1 MNTFPRL
8 YEPSVRRIAWP
19 VAMLM
24 LLGWIGLLA
33 TRQEVPV
40 WLEGLAAADL
50 FIVVNCRASTDLSGV
65 VLLRAMAFSAQWFFA
80 VLIALWFTYTMVAE
94 TVISFHATALLWMVL
109 GFSAMREAVYA
120 YFRREAAG
128 ARWLV
133 GLLPATAL
141 TLLTVLTFLPR

>member
-33 TRQEVPV
+33 TGQEVPA

-50 FIVVNCRASTDLSGV
+50 FIVVNCRASTDLSGTM
-65 VLLRAMAFSAQWFFA
+65 LLRALAFTAQWFFA

-94 TVISFHATALLWMVL
+94 SAISFHATALLWMVL
-109 GFSAMREAVYA
+109 GFSAICEAVYA
-120 YFRREAAG
+120 YFRREAAS
-128 ARWLV
+128 ARWLI
-133 GLLPATAL
+133 GLLPAVAL
-141 TLLTVLTFLPR
+141 AVLVVLAC

>member
-1 MNTFPRL
+1 MSTFPRL

-33 TRQEVPV
+33 AKQEVPV
-40 WLEGLAAADL
+40 WLEGPAAADL
-50 FIVVNCRASTDLSGV
+50 FIVVNCRASTDSSGA
-65 VLLRAMAFSAQWFFA
+65 VLLRSLAFSAQWFFA

-94 TVISFHATALLWMVL
+94 SAISFHATALLWMVL
-109 GFSAMREAVYA
+109 GFSAMSEAVYA

-133 GLLPATAL
+133 GLLPAVAL
-141 TLLTVLTFLPR
+141 VLLAALAFLS

>member
-1 MNTFPRL
+1 MSTFPRL

-33 TRQEVPV
+33 TEQTVPA

-50 FIVVNCRASTDLSGV
+50 FIVVNCRASTDPSGA

-80 VLIALWFTYTMVAE
+80 VLIALWFTYTVVAE
-94 TVISFHATALLWMVL
+94 TGISFHATALLFMVL
-109 GFSAMREAVYA
+109 GFSAMSEAVYA
-120 YFRREAAG
+120 YFRREAEG
-128 ARWLV
+128 VQWLIGV
-133 GLLPATAL
+133 LPAVAL
-141 TLLTVLTFLPR
+141 VLLTVLSF